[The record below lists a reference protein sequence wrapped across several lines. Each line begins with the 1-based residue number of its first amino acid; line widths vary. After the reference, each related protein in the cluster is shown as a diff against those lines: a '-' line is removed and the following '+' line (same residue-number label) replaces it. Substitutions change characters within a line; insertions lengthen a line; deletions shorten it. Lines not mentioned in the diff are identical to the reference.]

1 MESYAVMYAV
11 KKAPLPRPKGLLIK
25 GVRDYADKEK
35 SDQYQRFEAYTGAQF
50 AKLLYE
56 EFLK

>member
-1 MESYAVMYAV
+1 MYAV